1 MIPETKWQALNYY
14 KRRKGIF
21 VFALIWWLWYKIQAM
36 ATVMLIARWSSRAL
50 VMVLHIRWIH
60 NTPIPGSPG
69 LYFRRQLCSRRG
81 LGFRNGAD
89 DLYLDAEPNTK
100 PCPKWETLSK
110 LSNAGFSF
118 YLISFYGLRGAL
130 EELLRWNQL
139 YLCGSLVENEEY
151 GNNQGNHNSTSST

>member
-1 MIPETKWQALNYY
+1 
-14 KRRKGIF
+14 
-21 VFALIWWLWYKIQAM
+21 M
-36 ATVMLIARWSSRAL
+36 ATEMLIARWSSRAL
-50 VMVLHIRWIH
+50 VMGLHIRWIH

-100 PCPKWETLSK
+100 PRPKWETLSK

-130 EELLRWNQL
+130 EELLR
-139 YLCGSLVENEEY
+139 
-151 GNNQGNHNSTSST
+151 

>member
-1 MIPETKWQALNYY
+1 
-14 KRRKGIF
+14 
-21 VFALIWWLWYKIQAM
+21 M
-36 ATVMLIARWSSRAL
+36 ATEMLIARWSSRAL
-50 VMVLHIRWIH
+50 VMGLHIRWIH

-100 PCPKWETLSK
+100 PRPKWETLSK
-110 LSNAGFSF
+110 LSNAEFSF

-130 EELLRWNQL
+130 EELLR
-139 YLCGSLVENEEY
+139 
-151 GNNQGNHNSTSST
+151 